1 MPIINNIIPER
12 IQNKTMEKE
21 KLYWINGY
29 LTCAMKD
36 NNLPYGIEYLNFL
49 ADKQIEAEQ
58 CYNETFGSH
67 NSTNNSD

>member
-49 ADKQIEAEQ
+49 ADKLKKYFFVKCFFIT
-58 CYNETFGSH
+58 TFAYS
-67 NSTNNSD
+67 